1 MPRLQGRSILHIV
14 HWYTRVLHKVLLGT
28 RVLKMYE
35 TVVYDSSTIHF
46 ANDASLFDAEVVE
59 LVITGRRYVDSSIR
73 PCKTDA
79 RGRELDGMEDAV
91 ITNAVHRKREW

>member
-1 MPRLQGRSILHIV
+1 
-14 HWYTRVLHKVLLGT
+14 
-28 RVLKMYE
+28 MYE

-46 ANDASLFDAEVVE
+46 PDDASFDAEVVE

-79 RGRELDGMEDAV
+79 HGRELDGMEDAV
-91 ITNAVHRKREW
+91 ITNTVHRKREW